1 VATSNAIFRKRMWY
15 SDNTYLIGLI
25 VEVHLVLMLWK
36 FLLPLVSIIS
46 TILVNSKCLLGL

>member
-1 VATSNAIFRKRMWY
+1 MATSNAIFRKRMWY